1 MGEPT
6 SCRHI
11 EVVKRG
17 ACNGTMQISLSGPE
31 PKPAARCESRI
42 CIQESYRQSRVS
54 VTTCGLHF
62 ELIRRRSADNVE
74 TRRLVWDVQALGF
87 TAELCMPV
95 NLQTAK
101 QATRASTSLRLGCC
115 LRLSSLHPYCFT
127 MAQLRLAARAQYCC
141 SGHNM
146 WFRSKPQVP

>member
-1 MGEPT
+1 MAQ
-6 SCRHI
+6 CRSVYRDRCQSPSKSVMHQHTRKLQT
-11 EVVKRG
+11 VKV
-17 ACNGTMQISLSGPE
+17 L
-31 PKPAARCESRI
+31 
-42 CIQESYRQSRVS
+42 

-62 ELIRRRSADNVE
+62 ELKHSRLSDEAE
-74 TRRLVWDVQALGF
+74 TRRLVWSVQALGF